1 MKKDHEINIDYIQI
15 SFHKPHFEWCYK
27 AINYDLTRSFSC
39 RNLIALILHQIW
51 IWICNQ
57 LYSEEKLLDSTLD
70 YDNILKKW
78 YKSAS
83 LEYIKKIKNFK
94 IASSKDILSICDRNN
109 YIKNIKNIK
118 KQIVKEYCIP
128 VSVLPNR
135 VVVEQFI

>member
-1 MKKDHEINIDYIQI
+1 MREFKNLIQLNNKNN
-15 SFHKPHFEWCYK
+15 SSRYPNSKVLSSKQQVHKPHFEWCYK
-27 AINYDLTRSFSC
+27 AINYDLTRSFSY

-94 IASSKDILSICDRNN
+94 IASSKDTLSICDRNN
-109 YIKNIKNIK
+109 YIKI
-118 KQIVKEYCIP
+118 
-128 VSVLPNR
+128 
-135 VVVEQFI
+135 

>member
-1 MKKDHEINIDYIQI
+1 MPEEILFALTHQYEQCLLLPTLDLG
-15 SFHKPHFEWCYK
+15 PHVYTNQQGIEP
-27 AINYDLTRSFSC
+27 
-39 RNLIALILHQIW
+39 NLIALILHQIW
-51 IWICNQ
+51 ILICNQ

-78 YKSAS
+78 YKSAL

-94 IASSKDILSICDRNN
+94 IVSSKDTLSICDRNN

-135 VVVEQFI
+135 VVIIEQFI